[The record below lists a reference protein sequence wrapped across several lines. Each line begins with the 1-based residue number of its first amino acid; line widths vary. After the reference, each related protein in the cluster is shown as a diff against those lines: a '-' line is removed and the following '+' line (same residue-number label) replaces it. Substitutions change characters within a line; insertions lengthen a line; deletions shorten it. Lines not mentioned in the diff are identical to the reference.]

1 MTKIIL
7 STLFGLLFIF
17 SFSQTQLEMNQE
29 AQNKYKKADTELNS
43 VYQNI
48 LKEYSSDSVF
58 IKNLRASQRI
68 WIQFREAEMKAKFP
82 DRPDGYYG
90 SIQPLCWSSYLTELT
105 QERTNKLNVWLE
117 GSEEGDMCSGSV
129 KIIE

>member
-7 STLFGLLFIF
+7 SILFGLLFIF
-17 SFSQTQLEMNQE
+17 CFSQTQLEMNQE
-29 AQNKYKKADTELNS
+29 AQNKFKKADTELNS
-43 VYQNI
+43 VYQKI

-68 WIQFREAEMKAKFP
+68 WIQFRDAEMKAKFP

-90 SIQPLCWSSYLTELT
+90 SIQPLCWSNYLTELT
-105 QERTNKLNVWLE
+105 QERTNKLMDWLTE
-117 GSEEGDMCSGSV
+117 SEEGNMCNGSV
-129 KIIE
+129 K